1 MPAMRVLI
9 TGASRGIGR
18 AVALRRAAQ
27 GAAVAACASAH
38 GDELDRL
45 VAEIRAAGGT
55 ALPLLGDLQQADTPA
70 RLVEQA
76 AAALSGLDAVVGN
89 AGISSPAPLATLD
102 AAAWDRVFNV
112 NVRAQWLLAK
122 AAHPWL
128 QRRRGSLVAVAS
140 MSGVQPYAGM
150 GPYSASKAALIMLVR
165 QLAQEWAA
173 EGVRVNCVS
182 PGLVRTPLTQALYDI
197 PATRAAREALVP
209 LHRIAEADA
218 DMAGIVAFLLGPDA
232 GYISGHNLLAD
243 GGLLDSVQGHIVGRP
258 RSGGQ
263 S

>member
-1 MPAMRVLI
+1 MPTVRVLI

-18 AVALRRAAQ
+18 AVALRLAAQ
-27 GAAVAACASAH
+27 GATVAACASAH
-38 GDELDRL
+38 GDELGQL

-76 AAALSGLDAVVGN
+76 AAALGGLDAVVGN

-128 QRRRGSLVAVAS
+128 QRSRGSLVAVAS
-140 MSGVQPYAGM
+140 MSGVHPMPA
-150 GPYSASKAALIMLVR
+150 
-165 QLAQEWAA
+165 WAPTA
-173 EGVRVNCVS
+173 
-182 PGLVRTPLTQALYDI
+182 
-197 PATRAAREALVP
+197 PARR
-209 LHRIAEADA
+209 R
-218 DMAGIVAFLLGPDA
+218 
-232 GYISGHNLLAD
+232 
-243 GGLLDSVQGHIVGRP
+243 
-258 RSGGQ
+258 
-263 S
+263 